1 MALLVYAF
9 MSGGRR
15 LNRWKLEFSKPSLT
29 RYITRVLHG
38 MSLSVFDLIHTFE
51 TCYFPLWISPPGRS
65 RDPKVFTPTF
75 PVSDGDFTY
84 ADMAHPPAS
93 FAGDGRPQDL
103 HGLTR
108 HLFAFVALLGGNS
121 HFPLLDKTQLFDQ
134 VDRSQFA
141 QPLASVL
148 GGLALV

>member
-51 TCYFPLWISPPGRS
+51 TCYFPLWISPLGRS

-75 PVSDGDFTY
+75 PVFDGDFTY
-84 ADMAHPPAS
+84 ADMAHPPA
-93 FAGDGRPQDL
+93 RPL
-103 HGLTR
+103 
-108 HLFAFVALLGGNS
+108 GNS
-121 HFPLLDKTQLFDQ
+121 RREDFDPTGRD
-134 VDRSQFA
+134 VAVFFEADGSQFRELNA
-141 QPLASVL
+141 IFTHTDR
-148 GGLALV
+148 LVYSGVPKE